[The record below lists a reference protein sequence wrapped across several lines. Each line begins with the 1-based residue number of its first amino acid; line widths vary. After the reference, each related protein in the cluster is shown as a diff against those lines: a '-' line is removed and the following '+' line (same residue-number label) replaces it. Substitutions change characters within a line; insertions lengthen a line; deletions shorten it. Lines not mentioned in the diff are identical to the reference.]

1 MKRFAQALMLRLRAA
16 KGSQLSLA
24 EVEPAGFTEDAR
36 LCPTEGMRL
45 HPAAEALRPAGALFA
60 RLGARAA
67 AAAFALALAL
77 AALCVAPAAAQAE
90 EDESKA
96 GNRVYVNQ
104 LSDSSFL
111 YQTSIADLAKADSS
125 YSGKTVLVQGEV
137 VGDRIND
144 ELQPENCWITLE
156 ETGSSNPAVVSVFMT
171 MEQSSVI
178 DTYGRYGTQ
187 GTTLQVRGTFHLEC
201 SNHQGMSDIHVEEVS
216 AVASGHP
223 TTAQVNY
230 YILLAGGIAV
240 VIGLVLLYVYHKKR
254 EGTL

>member
-1 MKRFAQALMLRLRAA
+1 MMRFAQTLQQRPRARIAALA
-16 KGSQLSLA
+16 
-24 EVEPAGFTEDAR
+24 F
-36 LCPTEGMRL
+36 
-45 HPAAEALRPAGALFA
+45 
-60 RLGARAA
+60 
-67 AAAFALALAL
+67 AFALVL
-77 AALCVAPAAAQAE
+77 AALCAAPVAAQADE
-90 EDESKA
+90 GEDGSKA
-96 GNRVYVNQ
+96 SNRVYVNQ

-156 ETGSSNPAVVSVFMT
+156 EMGSSNPAVVSVFMT

-178 DTYGRYGTQ
+178 DTYGRYGSQ

-216 AVASGHP
+216 AVALGHA

-230 YILLAGGIAV
+230 CILLAGGIAV
-240 VIGLVLLYVYHKKR
+240 VVGLILFYVYRRKR